1 MGSLCDLMVP
11 CQFVRLV
18 AVQVS
23 GLKGGGGGG
32 NALWSWRLLFAG
44 GGDNTYLIFRC
55 VCSIRDRLGFYA
67 EIQIIFG
74 TWYCM
79 NKVASAVGIIIQ
91 NMP

>member
-1 MGSLCDLMVP
+1 M
-11 CQFVRLV
+11 
-18 AVQVS
+18 QVS
-23 GLKGGGGGG
+23 GLKGGGGG

>member
-1 MGSLCDLMVP
+1 MVP

-32 NALWSWRLLFAG
+32 GMLCGRG
-44 GGDNTYLIFRC
+44 GCYSRVVGIIRIFRC